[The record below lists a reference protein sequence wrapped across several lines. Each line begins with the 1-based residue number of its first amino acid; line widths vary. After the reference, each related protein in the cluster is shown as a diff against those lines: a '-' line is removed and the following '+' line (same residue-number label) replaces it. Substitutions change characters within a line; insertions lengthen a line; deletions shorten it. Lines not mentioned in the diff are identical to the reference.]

1 MMQMTCRCRMML
13 ARSGSA
19 LRDVGVPF
27 LSLNELAWSYREN
40 FAPARLARLNLN
52 MLVIFHQHPINE
64 IC

>member
-1 MMQMTCRCRMML
+1 MML

-27 LSLNELAWSYREN
+27 LSLNALAWSYRGN
-40 FAPARLARLNLN
+40 FDPDQLILARRNLN